1 MNAETEGRMAAVA
14 AILRDGPD
22 GEDAEILLIRRAERL
37 RDPWS
42 GHMAFPG
49 GRREVVDRTIVDTA
63 IRETREEVGLDLAA
77 HGTVLHRLPNR
88 AATARGKITDLT
100 VAAFVFELP
109 RAETNLTNL
118 VSNVEVAEAIWTPL
132 GPLARGETVTTFEYL
147 HEDTMLTFPGYRV
160 GERVV
165 WGLTWRMLQAL
176 FTALHE

>member
-1 MNAETEGRMAAVA
+1 MAAVA

-22 GEDAEILLIRRAERL
+22 GEDAEILLIRRAERPQ
-37 RDPWS
+37 DPWS

-49 GRREVVDRTIVDTA
+49 GRREPVDPTIVDTA

-77 HGTVLHRLPNR
+77 HGSVLLRLPDR

-109 RAETNLTNL
+109 RAETNL
-118 VSNVEVAEAIWTPL
+118 VSNGEVAEAIWTPL

-147 HEDTMLTFPGYRV
+147 HEQTVLTFPGYRV

-176 FTALHE
+176 FKALHE